1 MDRHFNGVHNQTRMI
16 TGAQQVWETALGQLQ
31 LQVARPSYETWLK
44 ETVGLSLDQDLL
56 TVGVPTP
63 FAAEWLERRMYQL
76 IHRTVKGIAQ
86 QSLHLR
92 FQVVSH
98 RVGNGPTDYF
108 SPDSKSDLVDV
119 DGPGTASPKPI
130 SFSNGNGHA
139 LGVNGRYTFE
149 SFIVGPSNQLAYAA
163 ASTVASSPGQ
173 AYNPLF
179 IYSDVGL
186 GKTHLLHA
194 LAHAAA
200 QSDLNYLYVTTEQF
214 TNDFIRALRGR
225 KTEEF
230 RAKYRSVDL
239 LLVDDIQFIAGKEQT
254 QEVFFHTF
262 NDLHNANRQ
271 IVVTCDRSPKTL
283 PAVEDRL
290 LSRFEWGLIA
300 DIQPPDLETRIAI
313 LKTKATQLGILVG
326 DGVIELI
333 AERVYSNIRE
343 LEGSLN
349 RLAAWAQFKDKPITL
364 DLASV
369 ALPDLVKAST
379 RRRITPQA
387 VIDIVANH
395 YEVPAESITG
405 RSRDRRITLA
415 RQVAISLLAREKLL
429 NAVAICSLFGNRDKS
444 MLSRACTKVASLQS
458 TSPEFHKELT
468 FLTGLLA

>member
-1 MDRHFNGVHNQTRMI
+1 MT
-16 TGAQQVWETALGQLQ
+16 TGAQQVWQTALGQLQ
-31 LQVARPSYETWLK
+31 LQVTRPSYETWLK

-76 IHRTVKGIAQ
+76 IHQTVQGIAQ

-98 RVGNGPTDYF
+98 PRGNGLEASDHFPPDPEIGPAAGNDPVVAPLDSLAF
-108 SPDSKSDLVDV
+108 SHV
-119 DGPGTASPKPI
+119 
-130 SFSNGNGHA
+130 NGH
-139 LGVNGRYTFE
+139 GRGMSERYTFE
-149 SFIVGPSNQLAYAA
+149 SFIVGASNQLAYAA
-163 ASTVASSPGQ
+163 ASTVASCPGQ

-179 IYSDVGL
+179 IYANVGL

-200 QSDLNYLYVTTEQF
+200 QNDLHYLYVTTEQF

-283 PAVEDRL
+283 RSVEDRL

-313 LKTKATQLGILVG
+313 LTTKSTQLGVHVG
-326 DGVIELI
+326 AGVIEFI
-333 AERVYSNIRE
+333 AERVYDNIRE

-349 RLAAWAQFKDKPITL
+349 RLTAWAQFKGEPITL
-364 DLASV
+364 ELASV
-369 ALPDLVKAST
+369 ALPHLADQPT
-379 RRRITPQA
+379 RQHVSPEAFLAA
-387 VIDIVANH
+387 V
-395 YEVPAESITG
+395 AEHFGVSPEAMTG
-405 RSRDRRITLA
+405 RSRERRTTLA
-415 RQVAISLLAREKLL
+415 RQVAIALLISEKALPTTD
-429 NAVAICSLFGNRDKS
+429 ISSLFGGRDKS
-444 MLSRACTKVASLQS
+444 LLSRACTKVASLQS
-458 TSPEFHKELT
+458 TNPTFKRELSSI
-468 FLTGLLA
+468 LSHISRA

>member
-1 MDRHFNGVHNQTRMI
+1 MI

-56 TVGVPTP
+56 TVGVPTL

-76 IHRTVKGIAQ
+76 IHQTVKGITQ
-86 QSLHLR
+86 QPLHLR

-98 RVGNGPTDYF
+98 PLGNELEANDHFPPDPKNGPAKGNDPVVAPF
-108 SPDSKSDLVDV
+108 DSH
-119 DGPGTASPKPI
+119 A
-130 SFSNGNGHA
+130 FSNGNGHA
-139 LGVNGRYTFE
+139 RGVRERYTFE
-149 SFIVGPSNQLAYAA
+149 NFIVGASNQLAYAA
-163 ASTVASSPGQ
+163 ASTVASCPGQ

-179 IYSDVGL
+179 IYANVGL

-200 QSDLNYLYVTTEQF
+200 QNDLNYLYVTTEQF

-271 IVVTCDRSPKTL
+271 IVVTCDRNPKSL
-283 PAVEDRL
+283 PSVEDRL

-313 LKTKATQLGILVG
+313 LTTKAAQLGVHVG
-326 DGVIELI
+326 IDVIEFI
-333 AERVYSNIRE
+333 AERVSTNIRE

-349 RLAAWAQFKDKPITL
+349 RLTAWAQFKGEPITL
-364 DLASV
+364 ELASI
-369 ALPDLVKAST
+369 ALPHLVNQPARQHISPDA
-379 RRRITPQA
+379 IIAA
-387 VIDIVANH
+387 VAEHFAVS
-395 YEVPAESITG
+395 PAAITG
-405 RSRDRRITLA
+405 RSRERRTTLA
-415 RQVAISLLAREKLL
+415 RQVAIALLVSEKVLPSTD
-429 NAVAICSLFGNRDKS
+429 ISSLFGGRDKS
-444 MLSRACTKVASLQS
+444 VLSRACTKVASLQS
-458 TSPEFHKELT
+458 TDSKFKQELSSI
-468 FLTGLLA
+468 LNHISCS

>member
-1 MDRHFNGVHNQTRMI
+1 MI

-86 QSLHLR
+86 QPLHLR

-98 RVGNGPTDYF
+98 PLGNGLETNDYLA
-108 SPDSKSDLVDV
+108 PD
-119 DGPGTASPKPI
+119 PKIVPARGNDPVVAPFD
-130 SFSNGNGHA
+130 SLAFSNGNGHA
-139 LGVNGRYTFE
+139 RSVSERYTFE
-149 SFIVGPSNQLAYAA
+149 SFIVGASNQLAYAA
-163 ASTVASSPGQ
+163 ASTVASCPGQ

-179 IYSDVGL
+179 IYANVGL

-200 QSDLNYLYVTTEQF
+200 QNDINYLYVTTEQF

-262 NDLHNANRQ
+262 NDLHNANHQ

-283 PAVEDRL
+283 PSVEDRL

-313 LKTKATQLGILVG
+313 LTTKATQLGVHVG
-326 DGVIELI
+326 TGVIQFI
-333 AERVYSNIRE
+333 AERVYANIRE

-349 RLAAWAQFKDKPITL
+349 RLSAWAQFKGEPITL
-364 DLASV
+364 ELASV
-369 ALPDLVKAST
+369 ALPHLVNRPT
-379 RRRITPQA
+379 RQHISPDAIIAA
-387 VIDIVANH
+387 V
-395 YEVPAESITG
+395 AEHFGVSPTAITG
-405 RSRDRRITLA
+405 RSRDRRTTLA
-415 RQVAISLLAREKLL
+415 RQVAISLLISEKVLSS
-429 NAVAICSLFGNRDKS
+429 ADISSLFGGRGKS

-458 TSPEFHKELT
+458 TNPKFKRELSSI
-468 FLTGLLA
+468 LSYLSSA